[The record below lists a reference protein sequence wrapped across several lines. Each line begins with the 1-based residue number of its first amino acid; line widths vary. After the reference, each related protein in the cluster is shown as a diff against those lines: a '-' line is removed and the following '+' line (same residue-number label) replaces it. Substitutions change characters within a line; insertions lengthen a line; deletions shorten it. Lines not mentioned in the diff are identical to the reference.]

1 MTKKSKL
8 SDKKSK
14 KIKTTDEQIDDIKK
28 TYVEIQ
34 SYIESLNREI
44 EKLRL
49 NKLKW
54 QESNEMELHKEQ
66 KKSSESDKKI
76 AKEI

>member
-1 MTKKSKL
+1 M
-8 SDKKSK
+8 
-14 KIKTTDEQIDDIKK
+14 
-28 TYVEIQ
+28 EIQ

>member
-1 MTKKSKL
+1 M
-8 SDKKSK
+8 
-14 KIKTTDEQIDDIKK
+14 
-28 TYVEIQ
+28 EIQ

-66 KKSSESDKKI
+66 KESSESDKKI